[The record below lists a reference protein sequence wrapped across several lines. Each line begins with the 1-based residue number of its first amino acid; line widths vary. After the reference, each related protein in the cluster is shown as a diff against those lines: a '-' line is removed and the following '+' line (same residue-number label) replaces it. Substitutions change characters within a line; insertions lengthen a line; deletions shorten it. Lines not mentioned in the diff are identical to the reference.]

1 MNGLCKI
8 SPSYFVCLYT
18 SRPEEA
24 AKKRAPS
31 TPEPPVGTAANQLPH
46 NSTNSVSDQ
55 ANLGMHQTTDIGVP
69 TEGVLLQ
76 NFAATGIRIQQEP
89 KPGASMSRSSST
101 SVDASAGPCLSHP
114 EAGQMKIQTQGS
126 LESGSQDE
134 RRKDCKKDPSKR
146 DSQDY
151 TPEVQSNMKPGR
163 ATSPVEH
170 TEYYSTESLSG
181 TATGHTENCPEPPQG
196 TEDECKHHS
205 QDPPHGQ
212 PVEHTENCAE
222 PPQDSQGSAEV
233 FASYLAK
240 DPSSAACKGSSNND
254 HTLLPVDPAVERPT
268 RGPVQHQLGGLVDSQ
283 SGHTEPGYSSS
294 SSSQMKAPS
303 PRAAHGEISIKS
315 EDKVLDKP
323 QKPPLQVMV
332 GGQDLTR
339 SSKSSPDGTAVVA
352 QKRVCIV
359 SPIVKTSK
367 EQQLPLGGEFG
378 TRAMGD
384 EPGAKEA
391 TLTSTE
397 DLESRD
403 FASQTLAKETLISET
418 VRENVQESRCSG
430 VDVIEETNMMEHHLV
445 RREETT
451 TSSEIEVTESGR
463 SNEER
468 KSLLDPLDDV
478 LPGNSSGTSDKPP
491 RLVGPRSLG
500 RELRRE
506 RNAQDSS
513 STGLQGQTYR
523 SPSPSDTS
531 MEIPTRVI
539 DDLSTQPILADQSE
553 AKDLQGSE
561 DSRLPVFLEGSL
573 NDSSGSM
580 ELDSRVLESSV
591 NGDRDMR
598 PHFADQSQANDLQG
612 SEEAKLPV
620 FLEGSLNESSASVE
634 VDSRVLEP
642 SVIVDQ
648 STRPHFA
655 DQSEAKD
662 LQNSTDSRLPVF
674 VERSLNDSSA
684 SVELDS
690 RVLES
695 SVIVDHSTRPHFADQ
710 SETKDLQGSEEARL
724 PVFVERSL
732 NDSSAS
738 VELDSRILESSVIV
752 NHNTRPLPTDQ
763 SEAKDLQGSKEAR
776 QPVILEHSHD
786 SSTSVEFGTSVFES
800 SEGGDSTAPILLYDP
815 PIREG
820 NANDAA
826 GMGSVEISR
835 EISLESSDASFELS
849 SGVYRSS
856 ASNDD
861 DDDGN
866 QEDGNDEDDDTGIS
880 FSAGGQVHFRRKGGG
895 GPSSSIG
902 RTAVSPP
909 RAVQRGRRR
918 GSQPDALSAV
928 SSAGPAFT
936 ASLPVSY
943 SDTDL
948 KRKHVK
954 QQDNQDKKSPW
965 YKFWKK

>member
-1 MNGLCKI
+1 
-8 SPSYFVCLYT
+8 
-18 SRPEEA
+18 
-24 AKKRAPS
+24 
-31 TPEPPVGTAANQLPH
+31 
-46 NSTNSVSDQ
+46 
-55 ANLGMHQTTDIGVP
+55 MHQTTDIGVP

-76 NFAATGIRIQQEP
+76 NFAATGIRIQQETM
-89 KPGASMSRSSST
+89 PGASMSRSSST
-101 SVDASAGPCLSHP
+101 SVDASAGPSLSHP
-114 EAGQMKIQTQGS
+114 EAGQTKIQTQGS

-134 RRKDCKKDPSKR
+134 RRKDCKKDPSKS

-170 TEYYSTESLSG
+170 AEYYSMESLSG
-181 TATGHTENCPEPPQG
+181 TATENCKQPPQGAEGEHKNHSQDLPRGKPVEHTENCPEPLQA
-196 TEDECKHHS
+196 TEGERKRHS
-205 QDPPHGQ
+205 QDTPRGK

-222 PPQDSQGSAEV
+222 PPQGSQGSAEA
-233 FASYLAK
+233 FASYLVK
-240 DPSSAACKGSSNND
+240 DPSSAAFKGSSNNEPLVHHQSEPHD

-367 EQQLPLGGEFG
+367 EQQLPLGGDFG

-451 TSSEIEVTESGR
+451 TSSEREATESGR

-468 KSLLDPLDDV
+468 KSLQDPLDDV
-478 LPGNSSGTSDKPP
+478 LPGNSNGTSDKPP
-491 RLVGPRSLG
+491 RLVGPQSLG

-506 RNAQDSS
+506 RNAKDSS

-539 DDLSTQPILADQSE
+539 DDLSTQPLLADQSE
-553 AKDLQGSE
+553 AKDLQGSD
-561 DSRLPVFLEGSL
+561 DSRLPVFLEGSF
-573 NDSSGSM
+573 NDSSASV
-580 ELDSRVLESSV
+580 ELDSRVLKSSV
-591 NGDRDMR
+591 IGDR
-598 PHFADQSQANDLQG
+598 
-612 SEEAKLPV
+612 
-620 FLEGSLNESSASVE
+620 SL
-634 VDSRVLEP
+634 
-642 SVIVDQ
+642 
-648 STRPHFA
+648 RPHFA
-655 DQSEAKD
+655 DQSEAKN
-662 LQNSTDSRLPVF
+662 LQGSEEPRLPVF
-674 VERSLNDSSA
+674 VERSLNSSA

-695 SVIVDHSTRPHFADQ
+695 SVIGDHNTRALPSEQ
-710 SETKDLQGSEEARL
+710 SEANNLQGSEEAR
-724 PVFVERSL
+724 
-732 NDSSAS
+732 
-738 VELDSRILESSVIV
+738 
-752 NHNTRPLPTDQ
+752 
-763 SEAKDLQGSKEAR
+763 
-776 QPVILEHSHD
+776 QPVVLEHSHD
-786 SSTSVEFGTSVFES
+786 SSASVEFGTSVFES

-815 PIREG
+815 PMREG

-826 GMGSVEISR
+826 GMESVEISR
-835 EISLESSDASFELS
+835 EISLESSDASFELP

-895 GPSSSIG
+895 GQNISIG
-902 RTAVSPP
+902 RTAVSTP

-918 GSQPDALSAV
+918 GSQPDVPSAV